1 MLIFYLFFFFL
12 KLFHWNSVQNADRF
26 KVKSYYS
33 EATPAFE
40 INQNRYQ
47 GLFIYLLFGVHKHQE
62 IKLVDSTVRSNV
74 SLLKCCENLS

>member
-1 MLIFYLFFFFL
+1 MFCPFLFFHI
-12 KLFHWNSVQNADRF
+12 KLFHWNSVQKADGF
-26 KVKSYYS
+26 KVKNYYNV
-33 EATPAFE
+33 ATPAFE

-47 GLFIYLLFGVHKHQE
+47 NFFFFGVHKHQE